1 LVKFNRPFFIK
12 IKAAR
17 FSASPQTNHGSCT
30 IHISKPMAHVAPF
43 RALRYDPARVDL
55 SKVVTQPYDKIT
67 PEMQNR
73 YYDAEPHNLVRIIL
87 GKKQPTDHLE
97 ENVYTR
103 AAASFRDWRRQGIFL
118 QDPEQSLY
126 QYVQRFQ
133 PPGGGAEMERR
144 GFIGLGKVEDY
155 SAGIVHRHEQ
165 TLAKPKADRLE
176 LLRATQAHFG
186 QLFMLY
192 SDPAAEI
199 DEALSAGSTTNTENN
214 IDIRDEYGVL
224 HQLRRIADPGLIQFV
239 CNKMRDQKLIIAD
252 GHHRYETA
260 LNYRNECRAR
270 PGTTSSEPAPYEF
283 VMMTFINMD
292 SAGLVILPTHRVV
305 HGLESFSPDNLRDQ
319 ARSYFSVEEVD
330 PSITANRA
338 LGILR
343 AAGKAGT
350 ALLGVTAD
358 RAFLFDTPRPAAAS
372 LLQSLPLRQQSLDV
386 VQLHKCLLEGVLGI
400 SEEAIRDQTNVT
412 YIRDAEEAL
421 TRVREGAAN
430 IAFLI
435 NPVRMRQVR
444 DIAFAGEVLPQK
456 STDFYPKLLSGLT
469 IYALE

>member
-1 LVKFNRPFFIK
+1 
-12 IKAAR
+12 
-17 FSASPQTNHGSCT
+17 
-30 IHISKPMAHVAPF
+30 MAYVAPF
-43 RALRYDPARVDL
+43 RALRYDPTRVDL
-55 SKVVTQPYDKIT
+55 AQVVTQPYDKIT
-67 PEMQNR
+67 PAMQDR
-73 YYDAEPHNLVRIIL
+73 YYGADPHNLVRIIL
-87 GKKQPTDHLE
+87 GKPQPSDHLE

-126 QYVQRFQ
+126 QYIQRFQ
-133 PPGGGAEMERR
+133 PPGGGAELERR
-144 GFIGLGKVEDY
+144 GFIGLGRIEDY
-155 SAGIVHRHEQ
+155 SAGMVHRHEQ

-176 LLRATQAHFG
+176 LLRATRAHFG

-192 SDPAAEI
+192 TDPAAEI
-199 DEALSAGSTTNTENN
+199 DEALSGSSITNTKNN
-214 IDIRDEYGVL
+214 IEIRDEYGVL
-224 HQLRRIADPGLIQFV
+224 HHLRRVTDPAIIQLV
-239 CNKMRDQKLIIAD
+239 CSKMRAKKLIIAD

-260 LNYRNECRAR
+260 LSYRNQRRAEQEAAS
-270 PGTTSSEPAPYEF
+270 GSSELAPYEL

-292 SAGLVILPTHRVV
+292 NPGLVILPTHRVV
-305 HGLESFSPDNLRDQ
+305 HGLESFSPDALRDRG
-319 ARSYFSVEEVD
+319 RSYFSVEEVD
-330 PSITANRA
+330 PSITGDRA

-350 ALLGVTAD
+350 AMLGITAN
-358 RAFLFDTPRPAAAS
+358 RAFLFDTPRPAAFS
-372 LLQSLPLRQQSLDV
+372 LLRSLPLLQQSLDV

-400 SEEAIRDQTNVT
+400 SEEAIRDQTNVS
-412 YIRDAEEAL
+412 YVRDAEEAL
-421 TRVREGAAN
+421 TRVREGSAN